1 VDSDIENEG
10 NRMKTA
16 GRIHPVYADME
27 RTVFD
32 RMSALAREH
41 GAINL
46 GQGFPDGPPPPALIE
61 AASRALHER
70 SSQYPPGAGL
80 PELREA
86 ICAYYA
92 RRQGVA
98 LSPEQVTVTSG
109 ATEALAAAVFALVK
123 PGDEVILFQPAYDA
137 YAPLVRRAGGI
148 PVSIPLLPPH
158 FRYPAEVLAT
168 ALAGRRS
175 RLTRSGLPNADP
187 VKPRVL
193 MLNDPL
199 NPAGTVASHE
209 ELAMIAR
216 TCVEHDL
223 IAICDEVWEDV
234 RFDGMSHR
242 SLMSFPGM
250 AQRTVKIGSAGKIFG
265 LTGWKIGWMIAAG
278 HLATALSRAHQFLT
292 FSTAVPLQW
301 AVAEGLSLPDTVLD
315 EQRAEWAASR
325 ARLKAGL
332 TEAGYIVLPN
342 AATWFLTVDLA
353 ASGLA
358 LKDSAFSE
366 RAVLEAGVATVP
378 VSALYQGDQVPEH
391 LVRFCFT
398 KPDAVLDEAVRR
410 LSEFRNRISP
420 GG

>member
-1 VDSDIENEG
+1 
-10 NRMKTA
+10 MKTA
-16 GRIHPVYADME
+16 RRIHPVYADME

-92 RRQGVA
+92 RRQGLS
-98 LSPEQVTVTSG
+98 LSPEQVTITSG

-148 PVSIPLLPPH
+148 PVSIPLSPPH
-158 FRYPAEVLAT
+158 FRYPAE
-168 ALAGRRS
+168 ALAAAVTS
-175 RLTRSGLPNADP
+175 RTCA
-187 VKPRVL
+187 V

-209 ELAMIAR
+209 ELAAIAKV
-216 TCVEHDL
+216 CVEHDL

-234 RFDGMSHR
+234 RFDGMPHR

-250 AQRTVKIGSAGKIFG
+250 AERTVKIGSAGKIFG
-265 LTGWKIGWMIAAG
+265 LTGWKIGWMIASG

-301 AVAEGLSLPDTVLD
+301 AVAEGLSLPDAVLD
-315 EQRAEWAASR
+315 EQRTEWAASR

-332 TEAGYIVLPN
+332 TEAGYALLPN

-353 ASGLA
+353 ASGIA

-378 VSALYQGDQVPEH
+378 VSALYQGDAVPEH

-398 KPDAVLDEAVRR
+398 KPDSVLDEAVQR
-410 LSEFRNRISP
+410 LSEFKEKISP